1 MRTKEE
7 EKMAESDKKGSK
19 KKAEASAEVAT
30 SQAGIEQIQQQLVLT
45 GKDIVTIGEDA
56 ELLVGGKN
64 YNTAIISTIEGIR
77 APQFRAI
84 SSIAFHKLLDETKVN
99 AALVRTSVDKA
110 YDSMDWTDAEI
121 NKDSEFLQKFVRKIA
136 LDVKEAA
143 RKQEGTLI
151 RLRTFINNVVE
162 GFAVSPE
169 GIDQLRKRSV
179 LVQAAILSVDLPKDV
194 AEAVRGAY
202 LEICK
207 EAGLENEP
215 VAVRSS
221 AAGED
226 SRKKAFAG
234 LQDTYLNIVG
244 ENYVVQAYHWDCAS
258 AYNLRSMTYRREA
271 ILDAV
276 AKAEQTGDDSI
287 AIKAKQEWAIENT
300 SLSVCIMRMINPV
313 ISGTAFSADT
323 STGCRGT
330 SRNDL
335 VSIDAS
341 YGLGEAV
348 VSGLVTPDKFYVF
361 QRGDGQEIVI
371 RYMGCKDKRIVY
383 KESGRGTKVEA
394 VAEDMAYRW
403 SLSLAQAES
412 VAKGVR
418 CISKGYG
425 GMIMDSEFCI
435 DQWDRLWFVQ
445 ARPETRWN
453 EDLEHHPHTIFMR
466 RKEVDPEAAKEAEVL
481 LEGNGAS
488 RGAGQGSVRYLR
500 SALELNKI
508 SKGNI
513 LAAERTDPDM
523 VPGMRIAAAIMA
535 DAGGD
540 TSHAAITSRELGI
553 PAVIGIKRLEKLRTL
568 DGHEVTVD
576 GSRGKIYR
584 GLLPLIDV
592 GGEIDVSQ
600 LPQTKTKVGLILADV
615 GQSLFLSR
623 LREVPDFEVGLLR
636 AEFMLGNI
644 GVHPLALEAYDL
656 GNLESVVDTKLTI
669 LENDLT
675 KIVSDQMAAGTIALD
690 IKLRSYVGIVTGL
703 ARKMEELTEKE
714 GAKGTDEVLAIHRQL
729 RELDKKLDEHLE
741 FATQRFEVLK
751 TSHNLKDHVAVIMG
765 YSDELENLGSDPQ
778 SQRRRLELQDT
789 IARDVARIEHDPVII
804 ATLEKISAMRED
816 VAKKVGLQQE
826 MDTVRTLP
834 EKIREILKSRG
845 YRSGKELYIQ
855 SLAQG
860 LALFSMAFHG
870 KTIVYRTTDYK
881 TNEYRNLLGGIL
893 FEGHEDNPMLGYRG
907 VSRNIHD
914 WELEAFKLARGAFG
928 GSNLHLMLPF
938 VRTLEEAR
946 SMKRYLQQVHNIQS
960 GDSGL
965 KIILMSEIP
974 SNAVLAKE
982 FIKEF
987 DGFSIGS
994 NDMTQL
1000 VLGTDRDNARLR
1012 HIYDEEDPAVVWA
1025 ILTTIFTGQKFG
1037 KKVGFCGQGVS
1048 NSKIIRGLVC
1058 IAGIVSASVV
1068 PDTYQQTKFDIAEV
1082 EAENIPLSG
1091 LGAWLA
1097 EQHLDRLHM
1106 LLAENR
1112 YEHIL
1117 KKNTSGPD
1125 LMDWYEGELARLH
1138 EQLQSNL
1145 GSVKEDFYRQELAS
1159 FRSIFHKP
1167 VIYAN
1172 WDWETTV
1179 LDALHQAGFQG
1190 FDDQAAALETQ
1201 RKHIW

>member
-1 MRTKEE
+1 
-7 EKMAESDKKGSK
+7 MAESEKKGSK
-19 KKAEASAEVAT
+19 KKTETPEEVAVNT
-30 SQAGIEQIQQQLVLT
+30 TQIEQIQKQLVLT

-99 AALVRTSVDKA
+99 AATIRTTVDKA
-110 YDSMDWTDAEI
+110 YDNMDWTDSEI
-121 NKDSEFLQKFVRKIA
+121 NKDSEFLQKFVRRTAQEAK
-136 LDVKEAA
+136 DVA
-143 RKQEGTLI
+143 RKQDGTLI
-151 RLRTFINNVVE
+151 RLRTFVNNVVE

-179 LVQAAILSVDLPKDV
+179 LVQVAILSVDLPKDV
-194 AEAVRGAY
+194 ADAVRGAY

-244 ENYVVQAYHWDCAS
+244 ENYVAQAYHWDCAS

-276 AKAEQTGDDSI
+276 AKAEQTGDDQI
-287 AIKAKQEWAIENT
+287 AVKAKQEWAIENT

-330 SRNDL
+330 VRNDL

-348 VSGLVTPDKFYVF
+348 VGGLVTPDKFYVF
-361 QRGDGQEIVI
+361 QREDGQEIVI

-383 KESGRGTKVEA
+383 KESGRGTKVEE
-394 VAEDMAYRW
+394 VPDEMAYRW

-453 EDLEHHPHTIFMR
+453 EDLENHPHTIFMR
-466 RKEVDPEAAKEAEVL
+466 RKEVDPAAAKDAEIL

-488 RGAGQGSVRYLR
+488 RGAGQGMVRYLR

-508 SKGNI
+508 NKGNI

-523 VPGMRIAAAIMA
+523 VPGMRIASAIMA

-553 PAVIGIKRLEKLRTL
+553 PAVIGIKRPEKLRAL
-568 DGHEVTVD
+568 DGHDVTVD
-576 GSRGKIYR
+576 GSRGRVYR
-584 GLLPLIDV
+584 GLLPLVEV
-592 GGEIDVSQ
+592 GGEIDVSK
-600 LPQTKTKVGLILADV
+600 LPATKTKVGLILADV

-644 GVHPLALEAYDL
+644 GVHPLALEAFDL
-656 GNLESVVDTKLTI
+656 GNLDSVVSTKLTA

-675 KIVSDQMAAGTIALD
+675 KIVSEQMAAGTISLD

-703 ARKMEELTEKE
+703 ARKMEELTERE
-714 GAKGTDEVLAIHRQL
+714 GARGTDEVLAIHRQL

-751 TSHNLKDHVAVIMG
+751 TSRCLKDHVAVIMG
-765 YSDELENLGSDPQ
+765 YADELENLGSDPQ
-778 SQRRRLELQDT
+778 SQRRRLEVQDS
-789 IARDVARIEHDPVII
+789 IAATVAGIAQEPVIVETLAKI
-804 ATLEKISAMRED
+804 AALRED

-834 EKIREILKSRG
+834 QKIQDILKSRG
-845 YRSGKELYIQ
+845 YRSGKEIYIQ

-881 TNEYRNLLGGIL
+881 TNEYRNLLGGLL
-893 FEGHEDNPMLGYRG
+893 FEGIEDNPMLGYRG

-928 GSNLHLMLPF
+928 GVNLHLMLPF

-946 SMKRYLQQVHNIQS
+946 SQKRYLEQVHNIHS

-982 FIKEF
+982 FLREF

-1068 PDTYQQTKFDIAEV
+1068 PDTYQQTKLDVAEV
-1082 EAENIPLSG
+1082 EAENISLSG
-1091 LGAWLA
+1091 LGAWLK

-1117 KKNTSGPD
+1117 KKNTSAAD

-1138 EQLQSNL
+1138 EQMQSNL
-1145 GSVKEDFYRQELAS
+1145 GSVKEEFYRQELAT
-1159 FRSIFHKP
+1159 FRGIFHKP
-1167 VIYAN
+1167 VIYSS

-1179 LDALHQAGFQG
+1179 LDALHQAGFTSYEEQI
-1190 FDDQAAALETQ
+1190 QALDVQ
-1201 RKHIW
+1201 RSKSW